1 MAIFKESESSLAV
14 DADDPHTLNGELRRA
29 IEIAE
34 LEAQLMGGAGVSI
47 TQHDYWSFTVTPT
60 FEVPFGQRT
69 EQRRWLTQAQGDGT
83 GRSAT
88 SGHD

>member
-1 MAIFKESESSLAV
+1 MTIFKESELSLAV
-14 DADDPHTLNGELRRA
+14 DADDAHTLNSDLCGA

-60 FEVPFGQRT
+60 FDVPFGQRT
-69 EQRRWLTQAQGDGT
+69 TQRQWLA
-83 GRSAT
+83 SA
-88 SGHD
+88 